1 MFMMPQ
7 QECRSVVCIVSR
19 QADEGI
25 VVQKTV
31 IASRNRALFLAIVIV
46 SKFQVFTL
54 SIRCQAI
61 CDGDLDH
68 ITVAPTSKC
77 SHFKIPKT
85 TNSPYHRL
93 SPNRRSGLN

>member
-31 IASRNRALFLAIVIV
+31 IASRNSALFLAIVIV
-46 SKFQVFTL
+46 SKFQV
-54 SIRCQAI
+54 
-61 CDGDLDH
+61 
-68 ITVAPTSKC
+68 
-77 SHFKIPKT
+77 SH
-85 TNSPYHRL
+85 
-93 SPNRRSGLN
+93 